1 MLFSHIFM
9 NICTFFSYLTLL
21 LAFGFGINA
30 MMASIDNRDWVEPEA
45 CQHEVRTFS
54 NISSI

>member
-21 LAFGFGINA
+21 LAFGTGINV
-30 MMASIDNRDWVEPEA
+30 MMASIDNKKWVDKD

-54 NISSI
+54 KIYSI